1 MTRTIDMSDLDSLLA
16 AVGTA
21 GAITVAVMVSSVDG
35 RATVNGRVGDLTGD
49 ADQKVLLGVR
59 ELAAAVVVGAT
70 TIRAEGYDQLL
81 DDAARS
87 RRKQRGQAAEPEL
100 VPVAKAGPGVTAI
113 WKELRAK
120 YPDGL
125 LVCEGGPTVLGL
137 VVAAGLLDQ
146 LLLSVSPKLVGG
158 DQEKRVIEHA
168 QQLGV
173 ELELLQV
180 ASAGSSL
187 FLRYGLK

>member
-1 MTRTIDMSDLDSLLA
+1 MTGTIDMSDLDSLLA
-16 AVGTA
+16 AVGAA

-35 RATVNGRVGDLTGD
+35 RATVNGRVGNLTGD

-70 TIRAEGYDQLL
+70 TIRTEGYEGLL
-81 DDAARS
+81 DEAAQE
-87 RRKQRGQAAEPEL
+87 RRRQRGLPPEPEL
-100 VPVAKAGPGVTAI
+100 VPVSKDGPGVTAI
-113 WKELRAK
+113 WKELRVK

-125 LVCEGGPTVLGL
+125 IVCEGGPTVLGL

-180 ASAGSSL
+180 AGAGSSL

>member
-1 MTRTIDMSDLDSLLA
+1 MSEPVGMSELDSLIA
-16 AVGTA
+16 AVGDA

-35 RATVNGRVGDLTGD
+35 RATVDGRVGDLTGD
-49 ADQKVLLGVR
+49 ADQTLLLGVR
-59 ELAAAVVVGAT
+59 ELASAVVVGAT

-81 DDAARS
+81 GDAAQS
-87 RRKQRGQAAEPEL
+87 RRRERGLAPEPEL
-100 VPVAKAGPGVTAI
+100 VPVAKDGPGVPAI
-113 WKELRAK
+113 WKQLRER

-137 VVAAGLLDQ
+137 VVAEGLLDQ

-158 DQEKRVIEHA
+158 DHEKRVIEHA
-168 QQLGV
+168 EHLGV